1 MNTFKTQLVGDF
13 LQKLSLSL
21 CFFLLQSCSNSQFEK
36 RLADSFDTPLKA
48 DISIDKSDEPP
59 KPDPSPFIE
68 EIKDSDV
75 RQAREVK
82 PKKQLKASLR
92 RSKKFTPHP
101 YRIIIRLSGTNPSAP
116 AEAVTTVLRNAG
128 VVFEIEKIERLEGR
142 PSFNNSPKR

>member
-1 MNTFKTQLVGDF
+1 MNTFKTQLVANF
-13 LQKLSLSL
+13 LKILSLPF
-21 CFFLLQSCSNSQFEK
+21 CFFLLQACSDSQFEK
-36 RLADSFDTPLKA
+36 RHADSFDTPLKA
-48 DISIDKSDEPP
+48 DISLDKVEDP
-59 KPDPSPFIE
+59 KSNPSSSIE

-82 PKKQLKASLR
+82 AKNQLKTSLR

-101 YRIIIRLSGTNPSAP
+101 YRIIIQLSGTNPSAP

-128 VVFEIEKIERLEGR
+128 VVFEIEKIERLDGS

>member
-1 MNTFKTQLVGDF
+1 MNTFKAQLVGDF
-13 LQKLSLSL
+13 LKTLFLPL
-21 CFFLLQSCSNSQFEK
+21 CFFLLQACSDSQFEK

-48 DISIDKSDEPP
+48 DISLDKAEDP
-59 KPDPSPFIE
+59 KSNSSPSIE
-68 EIKDSDV
+68 EIKDSEV

-82 PKKQLKASLR
+82 PKKQLKISLR

-101 YRIIIRLSGTNPSAP
+101 YRIIIQLSGTNPSAP

-128 VVFEIEKIERLEGR
+128 VVFEIEKIERLDGS